1 MKRPRRAIRYII
13 RAIEISLALLI
24 LLGLVLAAS
33 GWNAFGE
40 APNGERLARLERSAH
55 WRGGAFANDRSGWID
70 RQAAYRDLL
79 TGSATTRPE
88 GHATVP
94 VQRTNPATLAHL
106 PASGLRITW
115 FGHSST
121 LVEIDGKR
129 ILVDPMWGTRASPI
143 GWLGP
148 DRWYAPPIAIADLPP
163 IDAVVVSH
171 DHYDHLDRDTIRA
184 LDRRGTIFIV
194 PLGIGSHLA
203 YWGVDAKNIVELDWW
218 GEKTIGDLTIVATPA
233 RHASGRLGSQS
244 NQTFWAG
251 YALVGPQHRVWY
263 SGDTGFLPE
272 FAEIGRRLGPFDA
285 TLLDTGQYDPAWPDN
300 HLGPELAV
308 EAHRLVGGK
317 TLIPIHWA
325 LFNLAPHAWTE
336 PPERIL
342 AAARCAGVRVATP
355 RPGESIDPAT
365 APPATHWWPEL
376 AWRSAAQKPQ
386 RATLDGNPAHR
397 VPVPICKAASDDST
411 RAPDKNIM

>member
-1 MKRPRRAIRYII
+1 MTRTRRAVRLTV
-13 RAIEISLALLI
+13 RAIGLLLI
-24 LLGLVLAAS
+24 LLLLFALVVAVN
-33 GWNAFGE
+33 GWSAFGQ
-40 APNGERLARLERSAH
+40 APSGARLEKLERSPH
-55 WRGGAFANDRSGWID
+55 WKDGAFSNGRGGWID
-70 RQAAYRDLL
+70 RQAAYRGLL
-79 TGSATTRPE
+79 TTSAITEPE
-88 GHATVP
+88 PGAPVPVRRTDAATV
-94 VQRTNPATLAHL
+94 AHL

-129 ILVDPMWGTRASPI
+129 ILVDPMWGQRAAPV

-148 DRWYAPPIAIADLPP
+148 QRWYAPPIAIADLPP
-163 IDAVVVSH
+163 IDAVVISH

-184 LDRRGTIFIV
+184 LDRRGTTFIV

-203 YWGVDAKNIVELDWW
+203 YWGVDEKNIVELDWW
-218 GEKTIGDLTIVATPA
+218 DEKKVGDITIVATPA

-251 YALVGPQHRVWY
+251 YALIGPAHRVWY
-263 SGDTGFLPE
+263 SGDTGFTPE
-272 FAEIGRRLGPFDA
+272 FAEGGKRGGPFDA

-342 AAARCAGVRVATP
+342 AAARCAGVRLAIP

-365 APPATHWWPEL
+365 APPPTRWWPKI

-386 RATLDGNPAHR
+386 IATLDGDPAHR
-397 VPVPICKAASDDST
+397 VAVTPCKAPLT
-411 RAPDKNIM
+411 

>member
-1 MKRPRRAIRYII
+1 MTRARRALRWTV
-13 RAIEISLALLI
+13 RAIGLLLLLLLLFALALA
-24 LLGLVLAAS
+24 VN
-33 GWNAFGE
+33 GWNAFGQ
-40 APNGERLARLERSAH
+40 APSGARLDKLERSPH
-55 WRGGAFANDRSGWID
+55 WKDGAFSNGRGGWID
-70 RQAAYRDLL
+70 RQAAWRGLL
-79 TGSATTRPE
+79 TASAVTEPE
-88 GHATVP
+88 PGAPVP
-94 VQRTNPATLAHL
+94 VRRTDAATLARL

-129 ILVDPMWGTRASPI
+129 ILVDPMWGQRASPV

-148 DRWYAPPIAIADLPP
+148 ARWYAPPIAIADLPP
-163 IDAVVVSH
+163 IDAVVISH
-171 DHYDHLDRDTIRA
+171 DHYDHLDQGTIRA
-184 LDRRGTIFIV
+184 LDRRGTMFVV

-203 YWGVDAKNIVELDWW
+203 YWGVDEKKIVELDWW
-218 GEKTIGDLTIVATPA
+218 DEKKVGDVTIVATPA

-251 YALVGPQHRVWY
+251 YALIGPRHRVWY
-263 SGDTGFLPE
+263 SGDTGFAPE
-272 FAEIGRRLGPFDA
+272 FAEIGKRLGPFDA
-285 TLLDTGQYDPAWPDN
+285 TLLDTGQYNPAWPDN

-342 AAARCAGVRVATP
+342 AAARCAGVRLAMP

-365 APPATHWWPEL
+365 APPPTRWWPKL
-376 AWRSAAQKPQ
+376 AWQTAAQKPQ
-386 RATLDGNPAHR
+386 VATRDGDPAHR
-397 VPVPICKAASDDST
+397 VAIAPCKAPST
-411 RAPDKNIM
+411 

>member
-1 MKRPRRAIRYII
+1 MTRTRRVLRFTV
-13 RAIEISLALLI
+13 RATGILLLLLALFA
-24 LLGLVLAAS
+24 LVLAIN
-33 GWNAFGE
+33 GWNAFGQLP
-40 APNGERLARLERSAH
+40 AGDRLARLATSPQ
-55 WRGGAFANDRSGWID
+55 WQNGAFANQRKAWID

-79 TGSATTRPE
+79 TGDAVSEPE
-88 GHATVP
+88 ANAPVP
-94 VQRTNPATLAHL
+94 VVRPDPATLARL
-106 PASGLRITW
+106 PASGLRVTW

-121 LVEIDGKR
+121 LVEIDGTR
-129 ILVDPMWGTRASPI
+129 ILVDPMWGNRASPV

-148 DRWYAPPIAIADLPP
+148 ARWFAPPIALGDLPP
-163 IDAVVVSH
+163 IDAVVISH
-171 DHYDHLDRDTIRA
+171 DHYDHLDRDTILA
-184 LDRRGTIFIV
+184 LAPKGTLFIV
-194 PLGIGSHLA
+194 PPGIGSHLA
-203 YWGVDAKNIVELDWW
+203 YWGVAERQIVELDWW
-218 GEKTIGDLTIVATPA
+218 DQRRIGDLTVTATPA

-244 NQTFWAG
+244 NHTLWAG
-251 YALVGPQHRVWY
+251 YALVGPAHRVWY

-342 AAARCAGVRVATP
+342 AAARCAGVKLAMP

-365 APPATHWWPEL
+365 APPPTRWWPEL
-376 AWRSAAQKPQ
+376 AWRTAAQKPQ
-386 RATLDGNPAHR
+386 LATLDGNPAHR
-397 VPVPICKAASDDST
+397 VAIAPCTLPTKA
-411 RAPDKNIM
+411 PE

>member
-1 MKRPRRAIRYII
+1 MTRTRRAVRWTV
-13 RAIEISLALLI
+13 RAMGLLLLLLLLFALALALN
-24 LLGLVLAAS
+24 
-33 GWNAFGE
+33 GWNAFGQ
-40 APNGERLARLERSAH
+40 APSGPRLEKLERSPH
-55 WRGGAFANDRSGWID
+55 WKGGAFTNGRGGWID
-70 RQAAYRDLL
+70 RQAAWRGLL
-79 TGSATTRPE
+79 TASAVTEPE
-88 GHATVP
+88 NDAPVP
-94 VQRTNPATLAHL
+94 VRHTDPATLSRL

-129 ILVDPMWGTRASPI
+129 ILVDPMWGERAAPV

-148 DRWYAPPIAIADLPP
+148 QRWYAPPIAIADLPP
-163 IDAVVVSH
+163 IDAVVISH

-184 LDRRGTIFIV
+184 LDRRGTTFIV

-203 YWGVDAKNIVELDWW
+203 YWGVDEKNIVELDWW
-218 GEKTIGDLTIVATPA
+218 GEKRIGDLAIVATPA

-251 YALVGPQHRVWY
+251 YALVGPKHRVWY
-263 SGDTGFLPE
+263 SGDTGFAPE
-272 FAEIGRRLGPFDA
+272 FAEIGKRLGPFDA
-285 TLLDTGQYDPAWPDN
+285 TLLDTGQYNPAWPDN

-342 AAARCAGVRVATP
+342 AAARCAGVRLAMP
-355 RPGESIDPAT
+355 RPGESIDPAA
-365 APPATHWWPEL
+365 APPPTRWWPKL
-376 AWRSAAQKPQ
+376 AWRTAAQQPQ
-386 RATLDGNPAHR
+386 VATLDGDPAHR
-397 VPVPICKAASDDST
+397 VAVTPCKAPST
-411 RAPDKNIM
+411 